1 MVYFRGSS
9 VVPVI
14 ITVLFVVVA
23 AVVAVFFLWPAPEP
37 RILITNVSPI
47 PRNGERV
54 LAEKFIELKWEAV
67 YERPRQGL
75 MAEVFVGEDRNSLV
89 KLAQDV
95 EGTLTSQSEGIFSF
109 VFRYPVEPHSQ
120 YWWKVR
126 VYNQNGKSVESEV
139 WTFVLMNQY
148 PEKPELIPPSQ
159 NSANVALRDLVL
171 KWKASDLDND
181 ELTYDVYFGREP
193 RLDERDLLLKGT
205 KDTEIDI
212 STLKKLDYST
222 KYYWKVVAKDPYG
235 GESVSKTDSFTTQ
248 IRAELPALS
257 PVMPVNGMTG
267 FNADI
272 ASLSWKTSLPLDY
285 YPDGLF
291 FDVYIAEGQSR
302 ASLVGTTN
310 KTEMVVPSIKGH
322 TSYNWYIVVRDASG
336 KEKKSDQW
344 TFTTANRAPVI
355 DIQYPD
361 LTTSSTSVPVSWTVI
376 DRDGDEITSEVF
388 FGEVNETPVRI
399 ASGKMTSIFL
409 SGLNI
414 GKQYML
420 KVVSKDGRGAQTEK
434 EILLTPGNS
443 TPSVVLSRP
452 GTDGTVEPTMVTF
465 EWSGSDGDGDKLTYQ
480 LHINSPGQRQVFEN
494 IDIERFT
501 VRDLQEEREYSWYV
515 IASDEKGA
523 FARSPER
530 VFKTGKKSLEV
541 VNLLL
546 PEHEA
551 SELPLRNIEFTWKID
566 QEPENAQYIF
576 TLSKDPK
583 MEEIVI
589 QRTVK
594 EKALKV
600 NQELQSNTRY
610 YWSVDLLVGEEVRT
624 GEVRTFKTFNNPPE
638 IPTARS
644 PVDGAVDVSTDRL
657 TLVWDASDIDGA
669 VAGSIVHFRINGGE
683 EKVLNT
689 SSNSVMVDRLL
700 PGREYR
706 WWVEIIDDG
715 GKKNKS
721 PEWIFT
727 TGNQSPAVTFTLP
740 SGTLLEGVTAPLQF
754 TWELDDPE
762 GENLSVSVFLN
773 ETGMEI
779 ATPVVSGNNL
789 LSYRV
794 ERIEEGRDYTLTVV
808 ATDPG
813 GKEGKASIAF
823 KSRYSQITYIYPTS
837 GGRYSVDRNFEWS
850 HAGASDGY
858 IFRLYDGD
866 FNPLVRERT
875 TEVNYRPE
883 ITLETGKLYYWAVSV
898 VDGDR
903 EYAGFPVG
911 FFAGSGNSVT
921 LLSPQNNS
929 VVETSGVTL
938 SWEVQGELNNI
949 SRTEL
954 FFGEAGKLTPII
966 IGPNS
971 RSYTTGSLGGGKSY
985 EWYVQLTDVS
995 GNTSKSEIRRFE
1007 VLLEATNNP
1016 PVIALSAPQDGEVVD
1031 QSSVELRWSAS
1042 DIDGDRLSFSLYFGK
1057 NNDLLLMGE
1066 GITNSSFTVTNLEP
1080 GNSYSWYVRVS
1091 DGRITLDSP
1100 IRRFTAVQRVVTI
1113 DTPSPS
1119 DGSEEIGI
1127 KPILSWR
1134 MQGATGGEFRIYLG
1148 TSRSFLP
1155 MVGTSSSSTFTYTGE
1170 LEKETTYFW
1179 KVELW
1184 DGSNLVSTSPVWQFS
1199 TESWP
1204 VHVSD
1209 TSTVAVYVN
1218 GTLNV
1223 ITMDNTSG
1231 IVSVIKNPY
1240 QYQGKVSPVINGDLI
1255 YMVDDT
1261 GRLVTLRVSGNTIE
1275 TVSSLNTGTSPE
1287 TLVLAGGYLWLLD
1300 TKSAAVVLRISLDNR
1315 GVPTRSESVFRD
1327 WTTPVDMFVSEDLS
1341 RIYLADALSGIKVLE
1356 RSGTSYV
1363 DVSSRF
1369 TVSLSGYARSVVV
1382 VQNLVFSGEAGIDGG
1397 LKMIDLSRSIRSNLG
1412 KYYIVLKLLVSNN
1425 IVFAITD
1432 KGVSIIDVTSTS
1444 QPVILRDIEIS
1455 QVDEI
1460 RVSGRLL
1467 AIRAGNRLL
1476 IYDVLSAGNPV
1487 LLNEYN

>member
-1 MVYFRGSS
+1 MVYLRGSTI
-9 VVPVI
+9 VPII
-14 ITVLFVVVA
+14 ITILFVVVA

-54 LAEKFIELKWEAV
+54 LAEQFIELKWEAV

-75 MAEVFVGEDRNSLV
+75 MAEVFAGEDRNGLI
-89 KLAQDV
+89 KLAQDI

-126 VYNQNGKSVESEV
+126 VYNQKGKSAESEV
-139 WTFVLMNQY
+139 WTFVLMNHY
-148 PEKPELIPPSQ
+148 PEKPVLIPPSQ

-171 KWKASDLDND
+171 KWEASDLDND
-181 ELTYDVYFGREP
+181 ELIYDVYFGREP
-193 RLDERDLLLKGT
+193 RLDDRDLLLKGT
-205 KDTEIDI
+205 RDTEIDI

-222 KYYWKVVAKDPYG
+222 RYYWKVVAKDPYS

-257 PVMPVNGMTG
+257 PGMPVNGMTG
-267 FNADI
+267 FDADI
-272 ASLSWKTSLPLDY
+272 ATLSWKTSLPLDY

-291 FDVYIAEGQSR
+291 FDIYIAEGQSR
-302 ASLVGTTN
+302 ASLAGTSN
-310 KTEMVVPSIKGH
+310 KTEIVVPSIKGH
-322 TSYNWYIVVRDASG
+322 TSYSWYVVVRDASG
-336 KEKKSDQW
+336 KEKRSDQW
-344 TFTTANRAPVI
+344 TFTTANRPPVI

-361 LTTSSTSVPVSWTVI
+361 LTTSSTSVPVSWTAI

-399 ASGKMTSIFL
+399 ASGKMTSVFL

-414 GKQYML
+414 GKQYTL
-420 KVVSKDGRGAQTEK
+420 KVVSKDGRGAQAEK
-434 EILLTPGNS
+434 EILLTPGNRA
-443 TPSVVLSRP
+443 PSVVLSRP
-452 GTDGTVEPTMVTF
+452 ETEGLVEPTAVTF
-465 EWSGSDGDGDKLTYQ
+465 EWSGSDSDGDRLKYQ

-494 IDIERFT
+494 IEVERFT
-501 VRDLQEEREYSWYV
+501 VRDLQEEREYRWYV
-515 IASDEKGA
+515 IASDDKGA
-523 FARSPER
+523 FARSSER
-530 VFKTGKKSLEV
+530 VFTTGKKSLEV
-541 VNLLL
+541 VTLLL
-546 PEHEA
+546 PEQEA
-551 SELPLRNIEFTWKID
+551 LELPLRNAEFTWKID
-566 QEPENAQYIF
+566 QEPENAQYRF
-576 TLSKDPK
+576 TLSRDPK

-600 NQELQSNTRY
+600 NQEFQSNSRY
-610 YWSVDLLVGEEVRT
+610 YWSVDLLIGEEVRT

-638 IPTARS
+638 VPTARS
-644 PVDGAVDVSTDRL
+644 PVNGATDVSTERL
-657 TLVWDASDIDGA
+657 ALVWDASDSDGV
-669 VAGSIVHFRINGGE
+669 VASSIVHFKISGGE

-689 SSNSVMVDRLL
+689 SSNSVVVDGLL
-700 PGREYR
+700 SGREYR

-715 GKKNKS
+715 GKKNKG
-721 PEWIFT
+721 PEWTFT
-727 TGNQSPAVTFTLP
+727 TGNQSPTVAFTLP
-740 SGTLLEGVTAPLQF
+740 SGTLLEGVAAPLQF

-762 GENLSVSVFLN
+762 GESLSVSVFLS
-773 ETGMEI
+773 ETGKES
-779 ATPVVSGNNL
+779 ATPVASGNNL

-813 GKEGKASIAF
+813 GKEGRASIAF
-823 KSRYSQITYIYPTS
+823 KGRYSPITYIYPTS
-837 GGRYSVDRNFEWS
+837 GGLYSGERNFEWS
-850 HAGASDGY
+850 HVGAGEGY
-858 IFRLYDGD
+858 IFRLYDEG
-866 FNPLVRERT
+866 FNPLVRART
-875 TEVNYRPE
+875 TEANYRPE
-883 ITLETGKLYYWAVSV
+883 ITFETGKQYYWAVSV
-898 VDGDR
+898 IDGDR
-903 EYAGFPVG
+903 EYAGSPIG
-911 FFAGSGNSVT
+911 FVNGSGNSVT
-921 LLSPQNNS
+921 LLSPQNNAIVDS
-929 VVETSGVTL
+929 SGVTL
-938 SWEVQGELNNI
+938 NWEVQGPQNNI

-954 FFGEAGKLTPII
+954 LFGEIGNLSPII

-971 RSYTTGSLGGGKSY
+971 RSYTIGRLGGGKLY

-995 GNTSKSEIRRFE
+995 GNTSRSEIRRFE
-1007 VLLEATNNP
+1007 VPSEITNNP
-1016 PVIALSAPQDGEVVD
+1016 PLIALTSPQEGAVVD

-1042 DIDGDRLSFSLYFGK
+1042 DEDGDRLSFSLYFGK
-1057 NNDLLLMGE
+1057 NNDMLLVSE
-1066 GITNSSFTVTNLEP
+1066 SITSNSFTVTNLEP
-1080 GNSYSWYVRVS
+1080 GNSYGWYIRVS

-1100 IRRFTAVQRVVTI
+1100 LRRFTTTQRAVTI

-1119 DGSEEIGI
+1119 NGSEGIGI
-1127 KPILSWR
+1127 KPVLSWR
-1134 MQGATGGEFRIYLG
+1134 TQGTTGGEFRIYLG

-1155 MVGTSSSSTFTYTGE
+1155 MVGTSASSSFAYTGE
-1170 LEKETTYFW
+1170 LEMETTYFW
-1179 KVELW
+1179 RVELW
-1184 DGSNLVSTSPVWQFS
+1184 EGGNLVSSSPLWQFS
-1199 TESWP
+1199 TESRP
-1204 VHVSD
+1204 VQVSD
-1209 TSTVAVYVN
+1209 STTVAVYVN

-1223 ITMDNTSG
+1223 ISMDNTSG
-1231 IVSVIKNPY
+1231 TVSVIRNPY
-1240 QYQGKVSPVINGDLI
+1240 QYQGKVSPVTNGDLI

-1261 GRLVTLRVSGNTIE
+1261 GRLVTLRVSGTTIE

-1315 GVPTRSESVFRD
+1315 GIPIRSESVFRD

-1356 RSGTSYV
+1356 RSGSSYG

-1369 TVSLSGYARSVVV
+1369 TVSLNGYARSVVA
-1382 VQNLVFSGEAGIDGG
+1382 VQDLVFSGEAGIDGG
-1397 LKMIDLSRSIRSNLG
+1397 LKMIDLSRSVRSNLG

-1425 IVFAITD
+1425 IVYAITD
-1432 KGVSIIDVTSTS
+1432 KGVSIIDISSPS

-1455 QVDEI
+1455 QVEEI
-1460 RVSGRLL
+1460 RISGRLL
-1467 AIRAGNRLL
+1467 AVRAGNRLL